1 MDAILSMLGLA
12 QKAGRIASGEFAT
25 EKAVRSGRANLIL
38 LTEDAS
44 ANTQKKITD
53 MAAYYEL
60 PLIIYGNKADV
71 GRSIGKGE
79 RSMLAVLDAGF
90 AASLEKKWKAFRT
103 LQAEE
108 RSDTGR

>member
-53 MAAYYEL
+53 MANTTFSEVYVCR
-60 PLIIYGNKADV
+60 G
-71 GRSIGKGE
+71 S
-79 RSMLAVLDAGF
+79 F
-90 AASLEKKWKAFRT
+90 CKKRKNSFR
-103 LQAEE
+103 
-108 RSDTGR
+108 